1 VERPAGPR
9 LRDRLRRAAEAPGRV
24 WPRALLHLVLG
35 ALLAGTLAPMVWL
48 VAASFKSSQ
57 DLFHYTF
64 FPPPGRLSTENFER
78 LFGTYRLM
86 PGEVRDWSALAG
98 RIADAGRAA
107 APTPGRRIWAL
118 LDEAG
123 RARLARAAAAHGLAP
138 EEEDALRAALNRV
151 LARRDLYDGASFAQ
165 VAAGEDALRAALNR
179 VLARRDLYDGASF
192 AQVAAGEDARR
203 LLARPREALRPEDVE
218 RLNRALLE
226 AAYPQLV
233 GRGLAGLPFTRY
245 LMNSL
250 FITSAVVLVQVFFS
264 SLGGFALAKYEF
276 RGKRAIMAVML
287 LTMMVPAQVLLAP
300 LYELIYTFGLMD
312 RHLGLIVPAAV
323 SVFGMFLFRQAMLAV
338 PDELLEAARLDGCSE
353 FGLYWRIA
361 LPVSRPMVGAFCL
374 IAFMGTWNAFLWP
387 QIILHTR
394 ERFTLTVGL
403 TQLVGTYTEQYG
415 VMLAG
420 TLLAILPAMA
430 LFFILQR
437 EFISGLTAGAVKG

>member
-1 VERPAGPR
+1 MERPAGRR

-86 PGEVRDWSALAG
+86 PGEVRDWPGLAR

-107 APTPGRRIWAL
+107 APTPGRRVWAL

-123 RARLARAAAAHGLAP
+123 RARLARAAAAHGLTP
-138 EEEDALRAALNRV
+138 EDEDALRADLNRA
-151 LARRDLYDGASFAQ
+151 LARRDLYDGP
-165 VAAGEDALRAALNR
+165 
-179 VLARRDLYDGASF
+179 SF

-203 LLARPREALRPEDVE
+203 LLARPRGTLRPEEVE

-287 LTMMVPAQVLLAP
+287 LTMMVPAPVLLAP

>member
-1 VERPAGPR
+1 MRSAGESVRR
-9 LRDRLRRAAEAPGRV
+9 LLRRPLEAPGKV
-24 WPRALLHLVLG
+24 WPRLLLHLVLG
-35 ALLAGTLAPMVWL
+35 ALLAATLAPMAWL
-48 VAASFKSSQ
+48 VAAAFKSSR

-64 FPPPGRLSTENFER
+64 FPPPGRLSVENFER

-86 PGEVRDWSALAG
+86 PGEVRDWPGLAR
-98 RIADAGRAA
+98 RIREAGRAD
-107 APTPGRRIWAL
+107 APSPGRRIWTL
-118 LDEAG
+118 LDEPG
-123 RARLARAAAAHGLAP
+123 RALLAGVAAAPAVTD
-138 EEEDALRAALNRV
+138 EQEDALLGALNRV
-151 LARRDLYDGASFAQ
+151 LARRDLDDAVAFAH
-165 VAAGEDALRAALNR
+165 VAA
-179 VLARRDLYDGASF
+179 S
-192 AQVAAGEDARR
+192 QDARR
-203 LLARPREALRPEDVE
+203 LLERPRAGLSPGQVV

-233 GRGLAGLPFTRY
+233 SRGLAGLPFVRY

-250 FITSAVVLVQVFFS
+250 LITSAVVLVQMFFS

-276 RGKRAIMAVML
+276 AGKRAVMLGML
-287 LTMMVPAQVLLAP
+287 LTMMIPAQLLLAP

-312 RHLGLIVPAAV
+312 SYLGLIVPAAV
-323 SVFGMFLFRQAMLAV
+323 SVFGMFLFRQSMLAI
-338 PDELLEAARLDGCSE
+338 PDELLEAARIDGCSE

-361 LPVSRPMVGAFCL
+361 LPVSRPMIGAFCL
-374 IAFMGTWNAFLWP
+374 VAFMGTWNAFLWP

-420 TLLAILPAMA
+420 TLLAILPAMV

>member
-1 VERPAGPR
+1 MRPAGESVRR
-9 LRDRLRRAAEAPGRV
+9 LLRRPLEAPGKV
-24 WPRALLHLVLG
+24 WPRLLLHLVLG
-35 ALLAGTLAPMVWL
+35 ALLAATLAPMAWL
-48 VAASFKSSQ
+48 VAAAFKSSR

-64 FPPPGRLSTENFER
+64 FPPPGRLSVENFER

-86 PGEVRDWSALAG
+86 PGEVRDWPGLAR
-98 RIADAGRAA
+98 RILEAGRAD
-107 APTPGRRIWAL
+107 APSPGRRIWTL
-118 LDEAG
+118 LDEPG
-123 RARLARAAAAHGLAP
+123 RALLAGVAAAPAVTD
-138 EEEDALRAALNRV
+138 EQEDALLGALNRV
-151 LARRDLYDGASFAQ
+151 LARRDLDDAVAFAH
-165 VAAGEDALRAALNR
+165 VAA
-179 VLARRDLYDGASF
+179 S
-192 AQVAAGEDARR
+192 QDARR
-203 LLARPREALRPEDVE
+203 LLERPRAGLSPGQVV

-233 GRGLAGLPFTRY
+233 SRGLAGLPFVRY

-250 FITSAVVLVQVFFS
+250 LITSAVVLVQMFFS
-264 SLGGFALAKYEF
+264 SLGGFALAKHEF
-276 RGKRAIMAVML
+276 AGKRAVMLGML
-287 LTMMVPAQVLLAP
+287 LTMMIPAQLLLAP

-312 RHLGLIVPAAV
+312 NYLGLIVPAAV
-323 SVFGMFLFRQAMLAV
+323 SVFGMFLFRQSMLAI
-338 PDELLEAARLDGCSE
+338 PDELLEAARIDGCSE

-361 LPVSRPMVGAFCL
+361 LPVSRPMIGAFCL
-374 IAFMGTWNAFLWP
+374 VAFMGTWNAFLWP

-420 TLLAILPAMA
+420 TLLAILPAMV

>member
-1 VERPAGPR
+1 MRPAGESVRR
-9 LRDRLRRAAEAPGRV
+9 LLRRPLEAPGKV
-24 WPRALLHLVLG
+24 WPRLLLHLVLG
-35 ALLAGTLAPMVWL
+35 ALLAATLAPMAWL
-48 VAASFKSSQ
+48 VAAAFKSSR

-64 FPPPGRLSTENFER
+64 FPPPGRLSVENFER

-86 PGEVRDWSALAG
+86 PGEVRDWPGLAR
-98 RIADAGRAA
+98 RIREAGRAD
-107 APTPGRRIWAL
+107 APSPGRRIWTL
-118 LDEAG
+118 LDEPG
-123 RARLARAAAAHGLAP
+123 RALLAGVAAAPAVTD
-138 EEEDALRAALNRV
+138 EQEDALLGALNRV
-151 LARRDLYDGASFAQ
+151 LARRDLDDAVAFAH
-165 VAAGEDALRAALNR
+165 VAA
-179 VLARRDLYDGASF
+179 S
-192 AQVAAGEDARR
+192 QDARR
-203 LLARPREALRPEDVE
+203 LLERPRAGLSPGQVV

-233 GRGLAGLPFTRY
+233 SRGLAGLPFVRY

-250 FITSAVVLVQVFFS
+250 LITSAVVLVQMFFS

-276 RGKRAIMAVML
+276 AGKRAVMLGML
-287 LTMMVPAQVLLAP
+287 LTMMIPAQLLLAP

-312 RHLGLIVPAAV
+312 NYLGLIVPAAV
-323 SVFGMFLFRQAMLAV
+323 SVFGMFLFRQSMLAI
-338 PDELLEAARLDGCSE
+338 PDELLEAARIDGCSE

-361 LPVSRPMVGAFCL
+361 LPVSRPMIGAFCL
-374 IAFMGTWNAFLWP
+374 VAFMGTWNAFLWP

-420 TLLAILPAMA
+420 TLLAILPAMV